1 MNALSPL
8 DYTALIFFLVTVFG
22 YGWLSRHGNLK
33 EQHIASGMHL
43 QREKWIKAML
53 ERETRML
60 DMLILTNLSQGNAF
74 FASTAIVIV
83 GALATT
89 LGSAQEIATM
99 LAQLPMAANNTPEI
113 IKLKIMF
120 MILVFLIAFFK
131 FAWAFRLT
139 HYTSILIG
147 ATPLAPNTN
156 DQASQEHAE
165 RTIQLADLA
174 GYHSNGGLHTYYYG
188 IAASGWFLN
197 PYVFIGATTLILAVL
212 YRREFH
218 SRSHA
223 IINHHQKKS

>member
-8 DYTALIFFLVTVFG
+8 DYTALIFFLVTVLG
-22 YGWLSRHGNLK
+22 YGWISRYGTIK
-33 EQHIASGMHL
+33 EQHIGSGMHL
-43 QREKWIKAML
+43 QRENWINTML

-74 FASTAIVIV
+74 FGSTAIVIV

-89 LGSAQEIATM
+89 LGSAQEISTM
-99 LAQLPMAANNTPEI
+99 LAQLPLAANNSPEI

-120 MILVFLIAFFK
+120 MILIFLVAFFK

-147 ATPLAPNTN
+147 GTPLAPNTN
-156 DQASQEHAE
+156 NKAAQDHAK
-165 RTIQLADLA
+165 RTVQLADLA

-197 PYVFIGATTLILAVL
+197 PYIFMGATILILAVL
-212 YRREFH
+212 FRREFH

-223 IINHHQKKS
+223 IINHHLNKS